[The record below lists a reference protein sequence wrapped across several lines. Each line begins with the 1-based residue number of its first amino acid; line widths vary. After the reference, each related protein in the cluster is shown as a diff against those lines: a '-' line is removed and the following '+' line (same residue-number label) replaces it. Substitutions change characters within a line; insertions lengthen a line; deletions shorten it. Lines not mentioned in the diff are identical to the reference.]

1 MSRRDA
7 SSSGPG
13 SGPGPGPVP
22 PSSAGSPGRDPGGAL
37 GPLDRIRAQLA
48 GPRGYRR
55 IDALL
60 SSDDAAGAI
69 AALSPGEVFE
79 LVHEVGFEDAA
90 DLIHLATPAQI
101 QGCFDLDGWNK
112 DQLEIA
118 PLRPWLSSL
127 LDAGFEK
134 LGQVWGELDPE
145 LRALIL
151 QREAKIYDVS
161 LGEGP
166 DEDNEAPIYATPD
179 GYFQIEL
186 AGDDDSQRLVMRLIE
201 DLYRADGALARHTIM
216 SARSELPAELEE
228 TSYRWRSGR
237 LADLGYVDF
246 YDALDLFRPLDP
258 SQVQIGE
265 GTQDRRDPVSTEE
278 SRLPVLVA
286 EQVIGRS
293 FLARAL
299 AAISDPA
306 EAERLE
312 AGLMVLVNKVL
323 AAGRAKPGQPEVV
336 KRGALYATATLSLG
350 LETVARGDVERAT
363 HALGSIGLE
372 RLFRVGYTVTQ
383 KLARL
388 AAALA
393 PRSVTASSPVKELV
407 AALCSPRPLFAR
419 AADDPPAPGVRPFE
433 SAADLR
439 RAGELLTGLTVRIAL
454 VEGLGVDVI
463 AAAQAPEPRPSLDD
477 HVRTALA
484 RAAAGGELRGEALS
498 QAELTALRDR
508 AMAGGKITEAARA
521 AAHAAI
527 RGRLGAAQ
535 LSASGPIVAQLVD
548 GWLADLE
555 AILGQVKDAEIDPR
569 FVEGVLVSVHRS

>member
-1 MSRRDA
+1 MSGRDV
-7 SSSGPG
+7 S
-13 SGPGPGPVP
+13 P
-22 PSSAGSPGRDPGGAL
+22 PSPPGDRPPGDGPPHGPARDPGGSL
-37 GPLDRIRAQLA
+37 GPLDRIRTQLA

-60 SSDDAAGAI
+60 SEDDAAGAI
-69 AALSPGEVFE
+69 AALSPSEVFE
-79 LVHEVGFEDAA
+79 LVHEVGFEDGA

-101 QGCFDLDGWNK
+101 QGCFDLDGWAK

-118 PLRPWLSSL
+118 PLHPWLSSL
-127 LDAGFEK
+127 LEAGFEK
-134 LGQVWGELDPE
+134 VGEVWHALDPE
-145 LRALIL
+145 LRALIV
-151 QREAKIYDVS
+151 QRQVKIYDVT

-166 DEDNEAPIYATPD
+166 DEGNDAPIYVTSD
-179 GYFQIEL
+179 GFFQIEH
-186 AGDDDSQRLVMRLIE
+186 AGDDDSQRLVMRLVE
-201 DLYRADGALARHTIM
+201 DLYRADADLARHTIM
-216 SARSELPAELEE
+216 AARSEPPAELEE
-228 TSYRWRSGR
+228 ASYRWRSGR

-265 GTQDRRDPVSTEE
+265 GSQDRGVIDD
-278 SRLPVLVA
+278 SRLPIVVA

-299 AAISDPA
+299 AAVTEPSD
-306 EAERLE
+306 AERIE
-312 AGLMVLVNKVL
+312 AALMVLVNKVL

-363 HALGSIGLE
+363 LALGSVGLE

-383 KLARL
+383 RLARL
-388 AAALA
+388 AVALA
-393 PRSVTASSPVKELV
+393 PRSITASSPVKELV
-407 AALCSPRPLFAR
+407 SALCSPRPLFAR

-433 SAADLR
+433 SAGDLR
-439 RAGELLTGLTVRIAL
+439 RAGELLAGLTVRIAL
-454 VEGLGVDVI
+454 VEGFGVDVI
-463 AAAQAPEPRPSLDD
+463 AAGQAPEPRPSLDD
-477 HVRTALA
+477 HIRTALA

-508 AMAGGKITEAARA
+508 AMVDGKITAGARA

-535 LSASGPIVAQLVD
+535 LTASGPIVAHLVD
-548 GWLADLE
+548 DWLADLE
-555 AILGQVKDAEIDPR
+555 AILGNVKDAEIDPR
-569 FVEGVLVSVHRS
+569 FIEGVLASVRRS